1 LAACRGQT
9 TSEGADAERKWH
21 ATCQLEPSGLRFHA
35 EDPSIGR
42 AVMLVEMVVESVRV
56 NLSTYQRVV
65 VLKEKSSERYLPI
78 WIGNNEAD
86 AIVIQLQ
93 NVPVP
98 RPQTHDLLKSVIT
111 DLGARV
117 TRVIVNNLENDVF
130 YARVNLDIEGR
141 HVEIDSRPSDA
152 IALAVR
158 VQAPIFAEE
167 AVLDKAGV
175 ALDGEQPVPEG
186 ETGSEP
192 AGAVREDELKK
203 LSVFREFI
211 NTLDLDDLE
220 KRDK

>member
-1 LAACRGQT
+1 
-9 TSEGADAERKWH
+9 
-21 ATCQLEPSGLRFHA
+21 
-35 EDPSIGR
+35 
-42 AVMLVEMVVESVRV
+42 MLVEMVVESVRV
-56 NLSTYQRVV
+56 NLQTYQRVV
-65 VLKEKSSERYLPI
+65 VLKEKGSERYLPI

-98 RPQTHDLLKSVIT
+98 RPQTHDLLKSVISE
-111 DLGARV
+111 LGAKV
-117 TRVIVNNLENDVF
+117 TRVVVCDLAEDVF
-130 YARVNLDIEGR
+130 YARVNIDVDGKQ
-141 HVEIDSRPSDA
+141 VEIDSRPSDA

-167 AVLDKAGV
+167 TVLDKAAV
-175 ALDGEQPVPEG
+175 ALDNEQTVAETEHGQEQSQPV
-186 ETGSEP
+186 
-192 AGAVREDELKK
+192 REEELRK